1 MRPFTRVPSISH
13 HRSAVRTTALLAGA
27 ALLAGLAAGMWACG
41 AGSTGAA
48 GGPKVIVLGFDG
60 LDHELTAELMAEGRL
75 PNFTRLA
82 EMGGFSPLG
91 TSVPPQSPVAWSD
104 FITGMDGGGHG
115 IFDFV
120 HRDPRTLLPYLS
132 TSHTEDAENTLTL
145 GSYQFPLSGGRV
157 ELLRRGQAFW
167 EVLEEHGVETSII
180 RIPANFPPS
189 GTATR
194 EISGMG
200 TPDILGTYGTFSFY
214 TEDLAA
220 FEDSDVSGG
229 KVFPVTVRDNEVQ
242 AFLQGPRNPFLVQ
255 PEKVKAEFTV
265 YLDPD
270 RPAAK
275 IMLGDEEVLLEEG
288 GWSGWVPVELDLI
301 PTQSL
306 SVMCRF
312 YLKEVRPV
320 FQLYVTPLNL
330 DPLNPPM
337 PISTPASYAAE
348 LAEATGRYYTQGM
361 PEDTKALSEG
371 VFDRS
376 DFLTQATL
384 SGEEYIEQYK
394 YILSRFES
402 GLLFYYFG
410 HVDQVSHMMWRPMDP
425 DHPTYDPEVDAPFA
439 DAVKQLYVQLDGV
452 VGYTL
457 DHLPADTLLVV
468 MSDHGFTSWRR
479 AFHLNAWL
487 RDNGYLEVIDPWMEN
502 DPGLLTNVEWSR
514 TRAYGL
520 GINSLYVN
528 LLGRERFGIVDEAE
542 REPLMREMAEKLL
555 QVIDPATGGPAV
567 SKVYLREEEY
577 EDRGYLEIGPD
588 IVVGYAKGTRG
599 SNQSSLGE
607 VPPEVFSD
615 VTEAWSGDHLMD
627 HEAVPGILLTNRS
640 LKKPASTLKN
650 LAASILAEFGID
662 EFPVRAQTLPEG
674 RDAAA
679 GGDEANH

>member
-1 MRPFTRVPSISH
+1 MRPFTPVPSSSDQ
-13 HRSAVRTTALLAGA
+13 RSAARVAGLLAGA
-27 ALLAGLAAGMWACG
+27 LVLAGLTAGTWACG
-41 AGSTGAA
+41 SRSTGEAS
-48 GGPKVIVLGFDG
+48 GPRVIVLGFDG
-60 LDHELTAELMAEGRL
+60 LDHELTTELMAEGRL

-82 EMGGFSPLG
+82 AMGGFWPLG
-91 TSVPPQSPVAWSD
+91 TSVPPQSPVAWSN

-132 TSHTEDAENTLTL
+132 TSRTEDAENTLAL
-145 GSYQFPLSGGRV
+145 GKYQFPLSGGKV

-167 EVLEEHGVETSII
+167 EVLEQHGVETTII
-180 RIPANFPPS
+180 RMPANFPPS

-200 TPDILGTYGTFSFY
+200 TPDILGSYGTFSFY

-220 FEDSDVSGG
+220 FEDADISGG
-229 KVFPVTVRDNEVQ
+229 EVFPVTVREHQVKS
-242 AFLQGPRNPFLVQ
+242 FLEGPRNPFLVR
-255 PEKVKAEFTV
+255 PENVKAEFTV
-265 YLDPD
+265 YLDPA

-275 IMLGDEEVLLEEG
+275 IVVGDEEVLLEEG
-288 GWSGWVPVELDLI
+288 GWSGWVPVVLDLI

-330 DPLNPPM
+330 DPFNPPM

-376 DFLTQATL
+376 DFLAQATL
-384 SGEEYIEQYK
+384 SGEEYTEQYK
-394 YILSRFES
+394 YVLSQFDR

-425 DHPTYDPEVDAPFA
+425 GHPTYDAEVDAPFA
-439 DAVKQLYVQLDGV
+439 EAVKQLYVQLDGV

-457 DHLPADTLLVV
+457 DHMPPEALLVV

-487 RDNGYLEVIDPWMEN
+487 RDNGYLEVIDPWLEN

-520 GINSLYVN
+520 GINSLYIN
-528 LLGRERFGIVDEAE
+528 LLGRERFGIVDDSE
-542 REPLMREMAEKLL
+542 REPLMREIAEKLL
-555 QVIDPATGGPAV
+555 QVIDPATAERAIT
-567 SKVYLREEEY
+567 KVYLREEEY

-588 IVVGYAKGTRG
+588 LVIGYAEGTRG
-599 SNQSSLGE
+599 SNESSLGE
-607 VPPEVFSD
+607 VPQEVFAD

-627 HEAVPGILLTNRS
+627 HEAVPGILLTNRP
-640 LKKPASTLKN
+640 LRKHADELKN

-662 EFPVRAQTLPEG
+662 EFPVRGAS
-674 RDAAA
+674 R
-679 GGDEANH
+679 GGESDH

>member
-1 MRPFTRVPSISH
+1 MRPFKRVPSSSH
-13 HRSAVRTTALLAGA
+13 HRSAVRATGLLAGA
-27 ALLAGLAAGMWACG
+27 ALLAGLAAGTWACG
-41 AGSTGAA
+41 AGSMGETE
-48 GGPKVIVLGFDG
+48 GPKVIVLGFDG
-60 LDHELTAELMAEGRL
+60 LDHELTTELMAEGRL

-82 EMGGFSPLG
+82 ELGGFSPLG
-91 TSVPPQSPVAWSD
+91 TSVPPQSPVAWSN

-115 IFDFV
+115 IYDFV

-132 TSHTEDAENTLTL
+132 TSRTEDADNTLTL
-145 GSYQFPLSGGRV
+145 GRYQFPLSGGSV
-157 ELLRRGQAFW
+157 ELLRHGTAFW
-167 EVLEEHGVETSII
+167 EVLEQHGVETTII
-180 RIPANFPPS
+180 RMPANFPPS

-200 TPDILGTYGTFSFY
+200 TPDIVGSYGTFSFY

-220 FEDSDVSGG
+220 FEGKDISGG
-229 KVFPVTVRDNEVQ
+229 EVFPVTVRDNQVQ
-242 AFLQGPRNPFLVQ
+242 AHLQGPNNPFLVK
-255 PEKVKAEFTV
+255 PEKVKAELTV

-275 IMLGDEEVLLEEG
+275 IVVGGEEVLLEEG
-288 GWSGWVPVELDLI
+288 DWSGWVPVEMDLI

-330 DPLNPPM
+330 DPFHSPM
-337 PISTPASYAAE
+337 PISTPASYAEE

-371 VFDRS
+371 VFDRAE
-376 DFLTQATL
+376 FLAQATL
-384 SGEEYIEQYK
+384 SGEEYIEQYR
-394 YILSRFES
+394 YVLDEFDS

-425 DHPTYDPEVDAPFA
+425 DHPAYDPEVDAPFA

-457 DHLPADTLLVV
+457 DHMPADTLLVV

-520 GINSLYVN
+520 GINGLYIN
-528 LLGRERFGIVDEAE
+528 LMGRERFGIVNESE
-542 REPLMREMAEKLL
+542 REPLMREIADKLL
-555 QVIDPATGGPAV
+555 HVVDPATGEKAIT
-567 SKVYLREEEY
+567 KVYLREEWFQ
-577 EDRGYLEIGPD
+577 DRGHLEIGPD
-588 IVVGYAKGTRG
+588 IVVGYAKMTRG
-599 SNQSSLGE
+599 SNESSLGE
-607 VPPEVFSD
+607 VPPEVFTD
-615 VTEAWSGDHLMD
+615 NTEGWSGCHLMD
-627 HEAVPGILLTNRS
+627 HESVPGILITNRA
-640 LKKPASTLKN
+640 LKKPADELKN
-650 LAASILAEFGID
+650 LAAAILAEFGIE
-662 EFPVRAQTLPEG
+662 EFPVR
-674 RDAAA
+674 
-679 GGDEANH
+679 EANLEEEPGD